1 MKKKKIRR
9 KPQVIVDGRREAIPS
24 SAQSLDSTR
33 RQNGVLSNGAGSA
46 EGSRCGA
53 NVCVGVEGVYE
64 HNK

>member
-1 MKKKKIRR
+1 M
-9 KPQVIVDGRREAIPS
+9 PCF
-24 SAQSLDSTR
+24 AQSLDSTQR
-33 RQNGVLSNGAGSA
+33 WHGELSDSAVSA